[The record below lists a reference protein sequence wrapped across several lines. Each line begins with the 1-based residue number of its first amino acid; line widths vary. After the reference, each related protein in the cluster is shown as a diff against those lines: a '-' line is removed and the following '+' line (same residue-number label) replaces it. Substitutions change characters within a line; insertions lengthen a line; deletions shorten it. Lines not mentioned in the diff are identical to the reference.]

1 MNNQEKQTARMIQA
15 TRTTQDRNSFRK
27 MQKKKDRNI
36 YTPIA
41 IAFIIVIWFIAAH
54 IINQPFIF
62 PSIERDR
69 KSVV

>member
-1 MNNQEKQTARMIQA
+1 MLIAM
-15 TRTTQDRNSFRK
+15 RK

-41 IAFIIVIWFIAAH
+41 ITFIIVIWFIAAH

-62 PSIERDR
+62 PSIESVLGAVVDALRDLYVLR
-69 KSVV
+69 NIGVC